1 MNLDCPICGLGAGRF
16 CSDDCRRACVRLVT
30 SGAASRT
37 PTAPPAPVAR
47 FFDESPL
54 PAEVWSR
61 AADMAQTHQPAVPVW
76 QGPLQEAPAV
86 AWLRVPP
93 AHPGSEP
100 PRRTDRAWRRG
111 RR

>member
-1 MNLDCPICGLGAGRF
+1 MP
-16 CSDDCRRACVRLVT
+16 RRNPATDIAPLIAVRAV
-30 SGAASRT
+30 ASRT
-37 PTAPPAPVAR
+37 PTAPPAPVVR
-47 FFDESPL
+47 FFDEPPL
-54 PAEVWSR
+54 PDEVYTR
-61 AADMAQTHQPAVPVW
+61 AADVAQTHQPAVPVW

-100 PRRTDRAWRRG
+100 PQRTDRAWRRG